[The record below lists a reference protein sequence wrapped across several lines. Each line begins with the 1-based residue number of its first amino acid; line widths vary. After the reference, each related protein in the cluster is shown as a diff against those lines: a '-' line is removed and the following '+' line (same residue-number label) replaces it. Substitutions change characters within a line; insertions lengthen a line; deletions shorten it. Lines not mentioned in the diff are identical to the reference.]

1 METTAPNT
9 PAPASVP
16 VKKVKII
23 RGVTCPSCGGEL
35 DIKEGIRSFNCKYC
49 KTLLIVKSE
58 TGPLKYYVPKK
69 VSRDNAINLAYSWM
83 EKGISKAKG
92 LRNNSKI
99 DEAFMAYIPYWR
111 VRADIVG
118 WVFGQEKRTRTNGNY
133 TETYYVDVEREIQ
146 SSFDKTYP
154 ACDVAELGVK
164 QVNLT
169 GDDIEPVEFEKLQ
182 QEGMMFNVI
191 SSEDEVHNAAKELF
205 YREALSKVNVDKV
218 SFEHYDIVRDDI
230 NIVYYPLWV
239 VRYVFNNRVYQVI
252 VDGEDG
258 SICYGK
264 APGSN
269 LFRAIT
275 GILGT
280 AAGMFLITFFSLF
293 GEALSG
299 GKNTFKVFGIL
310 SLISVI
316 AGVMILKWSY
326 KKFRYG
332 GEIEEGTGMET
343 QEKNTMKSYVQG
355 STAGSEAVSLA
366 GNVVTSVAIGALL
379 GSFLGSSRD

>member
-1 METTAPNT
+1 METTTENIA
-9 PAPASVP
+9 PAPP
-16 VKKVKII
+16 VKKAKVI
-23 RGVTCPSCGGEL
+23 RGITCPSCGGEL

-69 VSRDNAINLAYSWM
+69 IKRDDAINRAFAWM

-92 LRNNSKI
+92 LKNNSKI
-99 DEAFMAYIPYWR
+99 DEAFLVYIPYWR
-111 VRADIVG
+111 VRADVVG
-118 WVFGQEKRTRTNGNY
+118 WVFGQEKRTRSSGNSV
-133 TETYYVDVEREIQ
+133 TTYYVDVEREIQ
-146 SSFDKTYP
+146 TTFDKTYP

-191 SSEDEVHNAAKELF
+191 SSEDEVHNGAKELF
-205 YREALSKVNVDKV
+205 YREALNKVNLYNIT
-218 SFEHYDIVRDDI
+218 FQHYDIVRDDI

-269 LFRAIT
+269 MFRAVT

-280 AAGMFLITFFSLF
+280 GAGMFLITFFSLF
-293 GEALSG
+293 GAALSG
-299 GKNTFKVFGIL
+299 GSGSFKLFGIL
-310 SLISVI
+310 SVLSVI
-316 AGVMILKWSY
+316 AGILILKWSY

-332 GEIEEGTGMET
+332 GEIEDGTGLEA
-343 QEKNTMKSYVQG
+343 QEKSSVKSYVQG
-355 STAGSEAVSLA
+355 SSAGSEAASLA
-366 GNVVTSVAIGALL
+366 GNVETSVAIGALL
-379 GSFLGSSRD
+379 GTFLGGSRD

>member
-1 METTAPNT
+1 MESTTQP
-9 PAPASVP
+9 VQ
-16 VKKVKII
+16 VKKPKVI
-23 RGVTCPSCGGEL
+23 RGITCPSCGGEL

-49 KTLLIVKSE
+49 KTLLIVKSA

-69 VSRDNAINLAYSWM
+69 VTRDDAINRAYNWM
-83 EKGISKAKG
+83 DKGISKAKG
-92 LRNNSKI
+92 LKSNSKI
-99 DEAFMAYIPYWR
+99 DEAFLVYIPYWR

-118 WVFGQEKRTRTNGNY
+118 WVFGQEKRTRSSGNS
-133 TETYYVDVEREIQ
+133 TTTYYVDVEKEIQ
-146 SSFDKTYP
+146 STFDRTYP

-164 QVNLT
+164 HVNLT

-182 QEGMMFNVI
+182 QEGMMFNVV
-191 SSEDEVHNAAKELF
+191 SSEDEVHSVAKELF
-205 YREALSKVNVDKV
+205 YKETVGKIDLYNI

-239 VRYVFNNRVYQVI
+239 VRYNFNNRVYQVI

-269 LFRAIT
+269 MFRAVT

-280 AAGMFLITFFSLF
+280 AAGMFFITFFSLF
-293 GEALSG
+293 GAALSG
-299 GKNTFKVFGIL
+299 GKNSFKIFAVLGTISIFVGIF
-310 SLISVI
+310 
-316 AGVMILKWSY
+316 ILKWSY

-332 GEIEEGTGMET
+332 GEIEEGTGMESA
-343 QEKNTMKSYVQG
+343 EKKDTVKSLT
-355 STAGSEAVSLA
+355 SSINRSEAASIA
-366 GNVVTSVAIGALL
+366 GNVVSSVAIGALL
-379 GSFLGSSRD
+379 GSFLNSRD